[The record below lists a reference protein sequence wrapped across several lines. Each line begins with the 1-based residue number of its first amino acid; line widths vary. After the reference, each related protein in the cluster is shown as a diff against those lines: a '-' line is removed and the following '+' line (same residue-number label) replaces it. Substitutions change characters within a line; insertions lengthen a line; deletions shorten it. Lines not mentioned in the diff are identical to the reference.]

1 MKVRCTKYSSDVP
14 EQLRNRPHKLVKYCL
29 KKISLTN
36 SADLS
41 AISIVKKGVFL
52 VKTFENNESKRYM
65 VSFADDVNMKNVLLW
80 IENHLFTPVNICLS
94 SFSGFVHGNGM
105 LYHRSTLI
113 HLF

>member
-1 MKVRCTKYSSDVP
+1 MKVRCTKYLSDVP
-14 EQLRNRPHKLVKYCL
+14 EYLRNRPHKLLKHCL

-41 AISIVKKGVFL
+41 AISIIKKGVFL
-52 VKTFENNESKRYM
+52 VKTFENNESKMYM
-65 VSFADDVNMKNVLLW
+65 VSFADDVNIQNVLLW
-80 IENHLFTPVNICLS
+80 IENHLFIPVNIFLPPFAS
-94 SFSGFVHGNGM
+94 FVHGNGM

>member
-14 EQLRNRPHKLVKYCL
+14 DYLRNRPHKLVKYCL
-29 KKISLTN
+29 KKISSTN

-65 VSFADDVNMKNVLLW
+65 VSFADDVNIQNVFLW
-80 IENHLFTPVNICLS
+80 IENHLFTPVNIFLPS
-94 SFSGFVHGNGM
+94 LASFVHGKGM
-105 LYHRSTLI
+105 LYH
-113 HLF
+113 